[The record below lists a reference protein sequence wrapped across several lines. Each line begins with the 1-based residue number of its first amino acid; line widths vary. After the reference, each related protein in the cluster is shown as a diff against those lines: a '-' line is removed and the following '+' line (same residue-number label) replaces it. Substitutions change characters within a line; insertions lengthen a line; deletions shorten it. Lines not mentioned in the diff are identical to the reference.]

1 MVSFPAGIFDRM
13 IVQLCRV
20 KSSFSFSCEASFK
33 EQQHVITITLCQKGK
48 AKRQGFKATEHIP
61 DDVDYNKT
69 YCQPD
74 HRLVAEW
81 RSGSV
86 LGS

>member
-1 MVSFPAGIFDRM
+1 M

-33 EQQHVITITLCQKGK
+33 EQHKQHVTTICQKGK
-48 AKRQGFKATEHIP
+48 AKRQGFKATEHLT
-61 DDVDYNKT
+61 DDVNYNKT
-69 YCQPD
+69 YRQPD